1 MDDHTRDDTVG
12 PPPAGEPTGWLPE
25 ENRWKH
31 GTLRRA
37 TIHGVRLY
45 NSGEFHESHDCFED
59 VWPGVNSLYQSIGN
73 KNYQ

>member
-59 VWPGVNSLYQSIGN
+59 VWPGVNNLYRSIGT